1 MERQRLLFPAPSLLL
16 VAVANNDYQINMMTE
31 VHRATTAGTTTA
43 TNETKR

>member
-1 MERQRLLFPAPSLLL
+1 MERPRLLFAAPSLLL
-16 VAVANNDYQINMMTE
+16 VVATNNDYQINMMTE